1 MKVLLIDDSESITKM
16 ISKFLHAQQETYEV
30 DVANN
35 GAIGLDR
42 YTKFKPDVVVLDLT
56 MPVMDGVETLTRIL
70 KTDKDANVIIA
81 SAADDK
87 NRIETCLKKGAMGYI
102 AKPYSPKELL
112 NIIKNAIKGGAYK
125 RDLITLFSGA
135 GSKIQDSI
143 RKIVGNNDLSII
155 FKDVD
160 IIPHYSKTFTQSLDV
175 YNIDV
180 PTESFGFTTE
190 IEGQLDGII
199 VSVINKKDLTIIFGK
214 NNVEDIEIQNNET
227 KEFFNII
234 NSKLLSKIADFTQRN
249 INATQISSFDKEK
262 DGIIENKDLTRIW
275 FDISWGQ
282 KTIPLDTY
290 LWIDI
295 GDLFEKKI

>member
-1 MKVLLIDDSESITKM
+1 MKVLLIDDNESITKM
-16 ISKFLHAQQETYEV
+16 TSKFLHAQPETYEV

-42 YTKFKPDVVVLDLT
+42 YTKFKPDVVVLDLS
-56 MPVMDGVETLTRIL
+56 MPIMDGVETLTRIFDM
-70 KTDKDANVIIA
+70 DKDANVIVA
-81 SAADDK
+81 SATDSQLS
-87 NRIETCLKKGAMGYI
+87 IETCLKKGAIGYI
-102 AKPYSPKELL
+102 TKPYSPKELL

-143 RKIVGNNDLSII
+143 RRIVGNNDLSII
-155 FKDVD
+155 LKDVD
-160 IIPHYSKTFTQSLDV
+160 IIPHYSKIFTQLPDV
-175 YNIDV
+175 YNVDV
-180 PTESFGFTTE
+180 PTESFGFNTE
-190 IEGQLDGII
+190 INGQLDGII
-199 VSVINKKDLTIIFGK
+199 VSVINKEDLTIIFGK

-249 INATQISSFDKEK
+249 INATQIRSFDKEK
-262 DGIIENKDLTRIW
+262 DSIIENKDLTRIH
-275 FDISWGQ
+275 FDISWEQ

-295 GDLFEKKI
+295 GDLFIKKK